1 MIWEQLEHAF
11 YTLQLML
18 KNGIQ
23 MLIIRSWEMGEQWTE
38 LGSYKNIEVS
48 WYSIKLQRSFF
59 SKHKNTSLDKVII
72 FAISN
77 TLKVHPFNNEI
88 QCSVFDTYVHSVFH
102 ISVKFEISIKY
113 PRININFSV
122 LSYLPAKKMMSG
134 YVIHISVKF
143 EVSIKYPKI
152 NIKYQILNDIII
164 LNIKVR

>member
-1 MIWEQLEHAF
+1 MLS
-11 YTLQLML
+11 TLYSML

-23 MLIIRSWEMGEQWTE
+23 MLMIRSWEMGEQWTA

-48 WYSIKLQRSFF
+48 WYSIKLQRYFF

-88 QCSVFDTYVHSVFH
+88 QCSVLDTYVHSGFFFH
-102 ISVKFEISIKY
+102 IHVSVKFGFSIKY
-113 PRININFSV
+113 PKININLSV

-152 NIKYQILNDIII
+152 NIKYQILNYIII